1 MTAYNRAIECLARA
15 PRSTKDLT
23 RWLLER
29 EYSVE
34 DVAAAI
40 EKLTVRGLLNDAQFA
55 LLFTRSRM
63 TNRGQSRLRVQ
74 LELAKR
80 GIARDLVDAALT
92 EVMTDESFDERAMVE
107 AAAAKKFRSLA
118 KLEPEVQKRRL
129 YGFLTRKGYPS
140 ALVRDAV
147 SKCTKVA
154 LAPE

>member
-29 EYSVE
+29 EYTPD

-40 EKLTVRGLLNDAQFA
+40 EKLTARGLLNDAQFA
-55 LLFTRSRM
+55 VLFARSRM
-63 TNRGQSRLRVQ
+63 LHRGMSRLRIQ

-80 GIARDLVDAALT
+80 GIARGLVDAAIA

-107 AAAAKKFRSLA
+107 SAATKKFRSLA
-118 KLEPEVQKRRL
+118 KLDREVQRRRL
-129 YGFLTRKGYPS
+129 YGFLARKGYPGT
-140 ALVRDAV
+140 LVRETV
-147 SKCTKVA
+147 ERLTR
-154 LAPE
+154 P